1 MAVTEADFLF
11 ISNLLYDRLGIRLEK
26 EKEYLVEARLAKVA
40 ERAGVGDLEKLVLL
54 LKSGRP
60 PEAVLNDT
68 LEAMTTNETFFFR
81 DTAPF
86 DALKENVLPVIVAKK
101 RNEKSINIWSAAC
114 STGQE
119 AFSIAMTL
127 RESFPHLS
135 SWNIR
140 IFATDVAAK
149 VLAKAQEGIFNQ
161 TEMNRGVTPQLL
173 AKYFVRQDGKW
184 AIRDEIR
191 KMVSFRP
198 LNLIHPWPLLPKMDI
213 VFLRNVLIYMDNDS
227 RKDILARA
235 HKQLEPGGYLFLG
248 AAESTYN
255 LSEMFTR
262 MDWKSSGCFQS
273 VL

>member
-1 MAVTEADFLF
+1 MAVSEADFLF
-11 ISNLLYDRLGIRLEK
+11 ISNLLYDRLGFRLEK
-26 EKEYLVEARLAKVA
+26 EKGYLVESRLAKVA
-40 ERAGVGDLEKLVLL
+40 ERAGLGGLPQLFLL
-54 LKSGRP
+54 LKSARP

-86 DALKENVLPVIVAKK
+86 DVLKENVLPAIVARK

-135 SWNIR
+135 GWNVR

-149 VLAKAQEGIFNQ
+149 VLAKAQEGVFNQ
-161 TEMNRGVTPQLL
+161 TEMNRGITPQMLV
-173 AKYFVRQDGKW
+173 KYFVRHDGGW
-184 AIRDEIR
+184 MIRDEIR

-198 LNLIHPWPLLPKMDI
+198 MNLIHPWPLLPKMDV

-227 RKDILARA
+227 RKSILART

-248 AAESTYN
+248 AAESTYS
-255 LSEMFTR
+255 LSDLFTR
-262 MDWKSSGCFQS
+262 MEWKSSGCFQS
-273 VL
+273 L